1 MAGAL
6 LLHSFR
12 IIAVHIPRQAHGIA
26 PGGTSK
32 HQGSIWNNRIAPSAE
47 QILRCGVMGL
57 QILDARCIH
66 ATFGWQDD
74 DFGKYSILQSFF
86 FLRNGVGEELSS
98 AISLVKFIRKSQRDV
113 WAGERYKTAV
123 DQINKYFNF

>member
-6 LLHSFR
+6 LLHSFG
-12 IIAVHIPRQAHGIA
+12 IIAVHIPRRAHGIA
-26 PGGTSK
+26 PGGTIK

-57 QILDARCIH
+57 QILDARCIRV
-66 ATFGWQDD
+66 TFGWQE

-98 AISLVKFIRKSQRDV
+98 GIPLVKFIQKSQRDV
-113 WAGERYKTAV
+113 RAEEIQNRC
-123 DQINKYFNF
+123 